1 MGTGES
7 RYIYRNKLDKACCQ
21 HDLVYSDLPKRIASD
36 KVLCDRAFNIAN
48 NPKYNQR
55 SHGCMIMTQKVIPH
69 TYRNV
74 YINKLDGIV
83 NKYNNIYLISIKLK
97 PIDVNPS
104 GCIDFDVENND
115 GDPKLKVDIM

>member
-1 MGTGES
+1 M
-7 RYIYRNKLDKACCQ
+7 
-21 HDLVYSDLPKRIASD
+21 
-36 KVLCDRAFNIAN
+36 
-48 NPKYNQR
+48 
-55 SHGCMIMTQKVIPH
+55 
-69 TYRNV
+69 

-115 GDPKLKVDIM
+115 GDPKLKVDIMWEYPNRRTCFLKVIHQIDLKKILSLEKLKILYRGHIYKWS